1 MSLIDL
7 IADERLRV
15 ADFAETLSPEDLET
29 QSLCAEWSVRDVLAH
44 LLMPMV
50 TSTPTFVLAMA
61 KRRFDFD
68 RVNVDLTARVASRTP
83 AELIAGL
90 REKPRHPFKP
100 PGFGHE
106 APLTDLLIHTQDM
119 ARPLGREVDPPVS
132 SVAIALDFLGEAK
145 AARSFGA
152 PSTGDLRLVAT
163 DADWSRGE
171 GPEVTGRALDLL
183 LVLSGRSVALERL
196 DGAGLG
202 TLTERLA

>member
-15 ADFAETLSPEDLET
+15 ADFAETLTPQDWQT
-29 QSLCAEWSVRDVLAH
+29 QSLCSEWTVRDVLAH
-44 LLMPMV
+44 LLMPLV
-50 TSTPTFVLAMA
+50 TPMPTFVLAMA
-61 KRRFDFD
+61 RRRFDFD
-68 RVNVDLTARVASRTP
+68 RVNVDLTARLGHRPT
-83 AELIAGL
+83 EDLITGL
-90 REKPRHPFKP
+90 REKARHPFKP

-106 APLTDLLIHTQDM
+106 APLTDLLIHTQDV
-119 ARPLGREVDPPVS
+119 AIPLAREVVPPPS
-132 SVAIALDFLGEAK
+132 SVVIALDFLGEAK

-183 LVLSGRSVALERL
+183 LVLSGRSVALEGL
-196 DGAGLG
+196 DGAGLE
-202 TLTERLA
+202 TLAERLT